1 MAWSNSKAVGQWN
14 SRLIVEV
21 VLNSQSGNSSNI
33 TVRIRLKNG
42 GNSTAFNN
50 NGVSWSMSNG
60 VSASGSNTFSIGAGS
75 TGTLASRTFNVSH
88 NADGNKTIAVTV
100 NVGNTSTTTFGTPGS
115 LTVSGIKLP
124 RIP

>member
-42 GNSTAFNN
+42 GNSTALNN

-60 VSASGSNTFSIGAGS
+60 VSASGSDTFSIGAGS
-75 TGTLASRTFNVSH
+75 TGTLASRSFTVAH
-88 NADGNKTIAVTV
+88 NANGTKSLTVTI
-100 NVGNTSTTTFGTPGS
+100 NVGNTSTSTFGTPGS
-115 LTVSGIKLP
+115 L
-124 RIP
+124 